1 MSNVDYIE
9 KSVLLRLQEGDE
21 KAFEE
26 IYLRYKKSIIIN
38 AYRLLKSHDLVEEV
52 VQDVFTKIWINRSRI
67 DPEQKFQAY
76 LNTVVRN
83 HVIDLFR
90 KMKRDQSLKE
100 QLLLAVTES
109 YDHIEPLLLAQEN
122 KKLLFN
128 VLEKLP
134 PFQRE
139 IFIMFKIEQKSY
151 KELMEHF
158 GITKSA
164 INSHIYRSN
173 VFLKNYVMK
182 HHKDEL
188 LFIFLLSLFTL
199 K

>member
-1 MSNVDYIE
+1 MSKVNNVE
-9 KSVLLRLQEGDE
+9 KSVLLRLQGGDE

-26 IYLRYKKSIIIN
+26 VYLHYKKNVIVN
-38 AYRLLKSHDLVEEV
+38 AYKLLKSHDLVQEV
-52 VQDVFTKIWINRSRI
+52 VQDIFTKIWVYRTKI
-67 DPEQKFQAY
+67 DPERNFQAY

-90 KMKRDQSLKE
+90 KMKRDQSLKD
-100 QLLLAVTES
+100 QLILALNES
-109 YDHIEPLLLAQEN
+109 YDHIEPLLLAKEN
-122 KKLLFN
+122 KKLL
-128 VLEKLP
+128 LSLLDRLP

-151 KELMEHF
+151 KEIMEHF
-158 GITKSA
+158 DLTKSA
-164 INSHIYRSN
+164 VNSHIYRSN
-173 VFLKNYVMK
+173 QFLKDYIMK

-188 LFIFLLSLFTL
+188 LAIFLLSLLLF